1 MPVYNFNNINI
12 ITNLYTLAS
21 EYGLLFTFLF
31 RVFTKIIFTF
41 ELITLGKA
49 SSVLQIIYNI
59 I

>member
-41 ELITLGKA
+41 ELITKIPLFQKF
-49 SSVLQIIYNI
+49 IHF
-59 I
+59 